1 MVDEMPPRKLGM
13 GFVSIAAVVATGV
26 SLGIGAQTAD
36 AATQAP
42 AEPPV
47 VTQTIPVGLGP
58 IEVAVSPRT
67 GKLCDRLVPLT
78 H

>member
-1 MVDEMPPRKLGM
+1 ML
-13 GFVSIAAVVATGV
+13 AAVLAAGAG
-26 SLGIGAQTAD
+26 LGASQPAGA
-36 AATQAP
+36 AALTP
-42 AEPPV
+42 GRPPV